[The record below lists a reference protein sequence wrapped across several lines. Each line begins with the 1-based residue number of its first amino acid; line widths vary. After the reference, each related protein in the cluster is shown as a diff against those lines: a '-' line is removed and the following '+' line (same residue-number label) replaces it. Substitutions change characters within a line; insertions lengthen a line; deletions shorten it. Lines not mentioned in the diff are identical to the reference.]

1 MGIGRF
7 AFTPLLPLM
16 QADGLTLSQ
25 GAWLAGAN
33 YLGYLLGAVACAAWS
48 LSPPRTARGGLL
60 AVALATWAMALSPD
74 FTLALVL
81 RFAAGVASAFV
92 LVGISAWALGAL
104 GTQAHAGASG
114 VLFAGVGIGM
124 VVAGLVALAA
134 GVTGPSAT

>member
-1 MGIGRF
+1 
-7 AFTPLLPLM
+7 
-16 QADGLTLSQ
+16 
-25 GAWLAGAN
+25 
-33 YLGYLLGAVACAAWS
+33 
-48 LSPPRTARGGLL
+48 
-60 AVALATWAMALSPD
+60 
-74 FTLALVL
+74 LVL

-134 GVTGPSAT
+134 GVTGQSATTAWALLGALAAAVSVASCRATSPRACCGPRASA